1 MFRKYIWDK
10 VVLIWEGIL
19 KKFNFML
26 WSDVIFIGVYICW
39 GDMLMDFFGYDVVM
53 FEYFLCVVMFF

>member
-1 MFRKYIWDK
+1 
-10 VVLIWEGIL
+10 
-19 KKFNFML
+19 ML
-26 WSDVIFIGVYICW
+26 WSDVIFIGVYICR

>member
-1 MFRKYIWDK
+1 
-10 VVLIWEGIL
+10 
-19 KKFNFML
+19 ML